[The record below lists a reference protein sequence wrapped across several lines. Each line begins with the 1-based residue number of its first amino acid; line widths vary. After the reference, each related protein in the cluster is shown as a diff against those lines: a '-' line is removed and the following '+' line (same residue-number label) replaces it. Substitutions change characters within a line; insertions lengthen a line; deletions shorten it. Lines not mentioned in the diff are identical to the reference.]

1 MPEIQA
7 FRGVRYNLG
16 HVGALSDVVAPPYDV
31 IDPELQDQLYRRH
44 AANSVRIILNRAEP
58 GDDEDSR
65 YERAGRFFKNWLS
78 EGILEAEGSPAI
90 YVYHQQFDYDGTSYV
105 RRGFMCGTRLQ
116 PFGQGN
122 IYPHEETHP
131 KAKVDR
137 LKLTKALK
145 ANCSQI
151 FGLYPDPENA
161 AQEILDAAVA
171 GTAGLEAIDHLGV
184 KHTLWPVS
192 DIQTI
197 GAVAAVMHDKPVFVA
212 DGHHRYETACNYR
225 QFLVEQQGELPAD
238 HPANF
243 VMMMC
248 VSMNDPG
255 MIVLP
260 THRLLRGT
268 DKFSSTEIIQRLG
281 DCFTCQAIDGG
292 IAGANAAWQQMEAAN
307 AQGLMALYG
316 VADQKWVLA
325 EATPTAQ
332 QKMRAM
338 AADHSEQWSGLGV
351 SLLHR
356 LVIDEL
362 LGAAGHPKPTYVH
375 LVQEVID
382 GIQGVGTLS
391 ENDSNEPFTLAALVM
406 PATVEHVEAIS
417 LNKERMPAKSTYFY
431 PKLLSGLVF
440 KPLA

>member
-78 EGILEAEGSPAI
+78 EGILEAEGNPAI

-151 FGLYPDPENA
+151 FGLYPDPGNA

-197 GAVAAVMHDKPVFVA
+197 GEVAAVMHDKPVFVA

-268 DKFSSTEIIQRLG
+268 DRFSSTEIIRRLG
-281 DCFTCQAIDGG
+281 DHFTCQAIDDGV
-292 IAGANAAWQQMEAAN
+292 AGANAAWQQMEAAN
-307 AQGLMALYG
+307 SQGLMALYG

-325 EATPTAQ
+325 EATPRAQ
-332 QKMRAM
+332 QTMRAM